1 MLRHLVRATALSLYG
16 ASALAAAP
24 ASTGCPARAIQCKAD
39 DFSLC
44 KPNALLDFYT
54 PGLPTTG
61 DRNAAPADFEADRF
75 ESADRTKYVLEGKA
89 KINRVDQQ
97 VQGDRL
103 TYWTETTAWLAEG
116 NVRYQDAGLLM
127 SASKGQGTTTPNTAT
142 MTDVRYQMLSSRG
155 NGTAAEAKLI
165 DADHATMQKVEFTT
179 CDPDDVRWRFTAKD
193 MAIDQAEGIARGHD
207 VTLRIGNTPILWL
220 PYARFP
226 ISDERQSGFLYPSFG
241 YNNRA
246 GIDFTLP
253 YYLNLAPNYDAT
265 LYPRILGQRGLL
277 AGAEFRYLTDRHR
290 GQLEF
295 TYMPHDRDADRERGY
310 FHFNNF
316 SALASNWNFSANLNH
331 VSDKRY
337 FEDFGDSLST
347 VSTALL
353 PSNAYFNGSGRGWT
367 ASIGGDRYQIT
378 DPSLGDQ
385 FEPYRRLPRGTF
397 EGELGLLGG
406 LRGGIKSEFVSFYKE
421 CAKDSRTL
429 SGDNILCPPNGERL
443 DLYPYLNL
451 PLEGAAWF
459 LRPEVGVRYT
469 RYDVTQNAW
478 STVEN
483 TADRFRYR
491 NDSPKRTT
499 PITSV
504 DAGLIFE
511 RDTNLFGTAYTQTL
525 EPRLFYLYVP
535 YRNQDDLPIFD
546 TQPLSFD
553 FPQLFSTNRFTGAD
567 RQMDANNLT
576 AAVTTRLSETAT
588 GAERLS
594 ASFGQIR
601 YFDGQRVQMP
611 GVPKTDYAGSAYV
624 AELDLHLS
632 DRWRFK
638 LADQWNPN
646 GDHTDLSTS
655 SLQYRFGERGVLNL
669 GYRYRRDFLEQTDVS
684 ALIPLNE
691 RWRLIGRW
699 NYSLRDNDTFEGLI
713 GVEHEDCCIAWR
725 VLARQYVRDATG
737 KASNGLYFEI
747 EFKGIGAIGQKT
759 DDFLRRGILGY
770 Q

>member
-1 MLRHLVRATALSLYG
+1 MLRQLVCAMALSLYG
-16 ASALAAAP
+16 AGALAATP
-24 ASTGCPARAIQCKAD
+24 ASCAVGAAHCTRKID

-44 KPNALLDFYT
+44 KPNALLSFYT

-61 DRNAAPADFEADRF
+61 DRNSTPADFEADKF
-75 ESADRTKYVLEGKA
+75 QSDDRTKYVLEGNA
-89 KINRVDQQ
+89 QIQRVDQLIK
-97 VQGDRL
+97 GDRL

-116 NVRYQDAGLLM
+116 NVRYQDRGLLL
-127 SASKGQGTTTPNTAT
+127 SAVKGQGTTTPNTAT
-142 MTDVRYQMLSSRG
+142 MDSVRFQMLNSRG
-155 NGTAAEAKLI
+155 NGSASEAKLI
-165 DADHATMQKVEFTT
+165 DADHATMQKVEYTT
-179 CDPDDVRWRFTAKD
+179 CDPDDVRWRITAKD
-193 MAIDQAEGIARGHD
+193 MALDQAEGIGRGHD

-226 ISDERQSGFLYPSFG
+226 IDDSRQSGFLYPHFG
-241 YNNRA
+241 YNNNS

-265 LYPRILGQRGLL
+265 LYPRVLGQRGLL
-277 AGAEFRYLTDRHR
+277 AGGEFRYLTDRNK

-295 TYMPHDRDADRERGY
+295 TFMPHDRKADRERGY
-310 FHFNNF
+310 FHFE
-316 SALASNWNFSANLNH
+316 NWSSLSSHWSFAANLNH

-347 VSTALL
+347 VATSLL
-353 PSNAYFNGSGRGWT
+353 PSSAYLNGSGVGWT

-378 DPSLGDQ
+378 DPALGDQ

-397 EGELGLLGG
+397 DGEIGLAAG
-406 LRGGIKSEFVSFYKE
+406 LRGGVKSEFVAFHKE
-421 CAKDSRTL
+421 CSLDTV
-429 SGDNILCPPNGERL
+429 SGANRLCPPNGQRL

-451 PLEGAAWF
+451 PFEGAAWF
-459 LRPEVGVRYT
+459 IKPEFGVRYT
-469 RYDVTQNAW
+469 RYDVAQNAYGDDP
-478 STVEN
+478 TPG
-483 TADRFRYR
+483 DRFRYR
-491 NDSPKRTT
+491 DWSPTRTT

-511 RDTNLFGTAYTQTL
+511 RDTNLFGKAYTQTL

-546 TQPLSFD
+546 TQLLSFD

-576 AAVTTRLSETAT
+576 AAVTTRLAETAT

-601 YFDGQRVQMP
+601 YFDDQRVQMP
-611 GVPKTDYAGSAYV
+611 GVPRTDYSGSAYV
-624 AELDLHLS
+624 AELDVHLS

-638 LADQWNPN
+638 FADQWNPN
-646 GDHTDLSTS
+646 GDRTDLSTS
-655 SLQYRFGERGVLNL
+655 TLQYRFGEAGLLNL
-669 GYRYRRDFLEQTDVS
+669 GYRYRRDFLEQTDIS
-684 ALIPLNE
+684 ALVPLNE

-699 NYSLRDNDTFEGLI
+699 NYSLRDNDTFEGLF
-713 GVEHEDCCIAWR
+713 GVEHDDCCLAWR
-725 VLARQYVRDATG
+725 VFLRQYVRNATG
-737 KASNGLYFEI
+737 KASNGIYFEL

-770 Q
+770 R

>member
-142 MTDVRYQMLSSRG
+142 MTDVRYQMLNSRG

-553 FPQLFSTNRFTGAD
+553 F
-567 RQMDANNLT
+567 
-576 AAVTTRLSETAT
+576 
-588 GAERLS
+588 
-594 ASFGQIR
+594 
-601 YFDGQRVQMP
+601 
-611 GVPKTDYAGSAYV
+611 
-624 AELDLHLS
+624 
-632 DRWRFK
+632 
-638 LADQWNPN
+638 
-646 GDHTDLSTS
+646 
-655 SLQYRFGERGVLNL
+655 
-669 GYRYRRDFLEQTDVS
+669 
-684 ALIPLNE
+684 
-691 RWRLIGRW
+691 
-699 NYSLRDNDTFEGLI
+699 
-713 GVEHEDCCIAWR
+713 
-725 VLARQYVRDATG
+725 
-737 KASNGLYFEI
+737 
-747 EFKGIGAIGQKT
+747 
-759 DDFLRRGILGY
+759 
-770 Q
+770 